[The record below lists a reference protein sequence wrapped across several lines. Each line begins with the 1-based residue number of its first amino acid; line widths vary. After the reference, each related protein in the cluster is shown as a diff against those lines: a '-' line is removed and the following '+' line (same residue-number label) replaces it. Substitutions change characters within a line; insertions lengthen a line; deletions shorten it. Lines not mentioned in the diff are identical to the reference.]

1 MLVWDL
7 VDHGCKSDVRDLIRK
22 IIHDIASPLNT
33 IMMVLDSEDA
43 SMISYAN
50 ESASHMA
57 ALLNVFRL
65 LFRESEEKV
74 SVAETERLIKKIGDF
89 SVTSQVQYVDLWR
102 VQLIVCVAYTI
113 FCSASKNARIECFF
127 DVQKT
132 LLRVYAGN
140 LYCNFIGDS
149 VSVQSKSLAGIALKL
164 ADANGV
170 TIKQRELVDCFEIDI

>member
-7 VDHGCKSDVRDLIRK
+7 IDHGGKSDVRELISK

-33 IMMVLDSEDA
+33 IMMVLDSEDS
-43 SMISYAN
+43 SMLSYAN
-50 ESASHMA
+50 ESAIKMA
-57 ALLNVFRL
+57 ALLNVFR
-65 LFRESEEKV
+65 FFFKESEEKL
-74 SVAETERLIKKIGDF
+74 SIAEIEQLMKKFGDF
-89 SVTSQVQYVDLWR
+89 SITSEVQYVDLWR

-113 FCSASKNARIECFF
+113 FCSASKNARIECFV

-149 VSVQSKSLAGIALKL
+149 VSVQSKSLAGMVLKL
-164 ADANGV
+164 ADANGI